1 VLGEEGK
8 RIVAKVLIAEDDF
21 MIAEMLQEAVGGGGY
36 EVCGIA
42 CCVAE
47 VIALCEQHKP
57 DLAIVD
63 LRLAG
68 GDDGLD
74 AAAELAKR
82 VNPGI
87 LYATGNCHRIL
98 ETPPPVGEA
107 CLAKPYRPADVVQAL
122 QIVEQIVRTGAAPS
136 PLPRGLHLLRPSRAS
151 PVRDDRN

>member
-1 VLGEEGK
+1 LKKGRG
-8 RIVAKVLIAEDDF
+8 IVAKVLIAEDDF
-21 MIAEMLQEAVGGGGY
+21 MIAEMLQEAAASGGY
-36 EVCGIA
+36 EVCGTA
-42 CCVAE
+42 SRVSE

-57 DLAIVD
+57 DLAIID

-98 ETPPPVGEA
+98 EKPPAVGEA
-107 CLAKPYRPADVVQAL
+107 CLTKPFTLADVVQAL
-122 QIVEQIVRTGAAPS
+122 QVVEQIVRTGEAPS
-136 PLPRGLHLLRPSRAS
+136 RLPRRLYLLRQGLAS
-151 PVRDDRN
+151 PPRDDCG